1 MARGRLKME
10 EVKVNDSLIG
20 SQWRRRR
27 WKNWLSRGRKWSN
40 RYMKQN
46 EEEEDKEAAE
56 ALNWQM
62 PIDERV
68 GGKKRRRG
76 RTRGPIR
83 R

>member
-56 ALNWQM
+56 ALNRQM
-62 PIDERV
+62 PLDESRREKE
-68 GGKKRRRG
+68 KKDKRS
-76 RTRGPIR
+76 
-83 R
+83 